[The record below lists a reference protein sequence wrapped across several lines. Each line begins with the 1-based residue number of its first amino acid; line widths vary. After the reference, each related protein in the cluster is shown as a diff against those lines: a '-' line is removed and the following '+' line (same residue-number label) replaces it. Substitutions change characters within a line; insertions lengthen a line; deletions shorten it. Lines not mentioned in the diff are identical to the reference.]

1 MVRYEITENQR
12 IMKKDVADLTHL
24 GNLSYTA
31 RRQSGRTQKGSC
43 PKLVVYWLCKDAA
56 ERREVM
62 RNLGIDGMSV
72 NGESE
77 YRGDEFELLPY
88 IEKGMIK
95 VRMKSE

>member
-1 MVRYEITENQR
+1 MVRYETTENQW

-31 RRQSGRTQKGSC
+31 RRQSGRTQEGSL
-43 PKLVVYWLCKDAA
+43 PRLVVYWVTKDAK
-56 ERREVM
+56 ERREAM
-62 RNLGIDGMSV
+62 RALGIDGMSV

-88 IEKGMIK
+88 IEKGLIA
-95 VRMKSE
+95 VRRKSV